1 MANALHRAA
10 VIRRYETVSYHGIRR
25 WEVQTGKRWMSKLAN
40 MLLIPCKLLGDEVR
54 LKHASL
60 SRKGKGRCL
69 DRNAVAESAPM
80 SGQQFS
86 NGCCGDAAGVI

>member
-1 MANALHRAA
+1 M
-10 VIRRYETVSYHGIRR
+10 VYVD
-25 WEVQTGKRWMSKLAN
+25 GKFKLAN

-69 DRNAVAESAPM
+69 DRNAIAESAPM

>member
-1 MANALHRAA
+1 MLIVHKNGTY
-10 VIRRYETVSYHGIRR
+10 RRLSHIMVYVD
-25 WEVQTGKRWMSKLAN
+25 GKFKLAN

-69 DRNAVAESAPM
+69 DQRESAERAPM
-80 SGQQFS
+80 SGRASS
-86 NGCCGDAAGVI
+86 NGRCGDAAGVI